1 MMQGI
6 GVRVREREGIP
17 VASLHGEID
26 IVNAAEVRSKLL
38 ACTSNADPGLI
49 LDLSGVTYL
58 DSRGIQLLLELAER
72 MRMRHLQFR
81 VVMPERSV
89 VKRILLLTH
98 VDHVVPIDET
108 VDEALGRMRADGAG
122 WGSGAGAD
130 PGGPAPGSR
139 NGGPAGPSVDGA

>member
-6 GVRVREREGIP
+6 GVRVRECEGIP
-17 VASLHGEID
+17 VASLAGEID
-26 IVNAAEVRSKLL
+26 IANAAEVRNKLL

-72 MRMRHLQFR
+72 MKMRHLGFR

-108 VDEALGRMRADGAG
+108 VDEALGRMRADGEG
-122 WGSGAGAD
+122 RG
-130 PGGPAPGSR
+130 PGRPPVPPGRRPAPGTA
-139 NGGPAGPSVDGA
+139 GPGPSVDGA